1 MKTFTAILETEN
13 LIGLKRVAISR
24 GWQEQLWQEGDE
36 ETEGK
41 MIENPITMEDFII
54 EDFPTYLFST
64 YLAPAYQPEVDG
76 AVEQTRQLA
85 IEASK
90 ESIIPNITVT
100 IK

>member
-24 GWQEQLWQEGDE
+24 GWREQVWQEGDE
-36 ETEGK
+36 ETQGT
-41 MIENPITMEDFII
+41 MIDNPITAEDFII
-54 EDFPTYLFST
+54 ADFPTYLFNT
-64 YLAPAYQPEVDG
+64 YLAPAYQPEVEG

-90 ESIIPNITVT
+90 ESIVPNITVT
-100 IK
+100 IN